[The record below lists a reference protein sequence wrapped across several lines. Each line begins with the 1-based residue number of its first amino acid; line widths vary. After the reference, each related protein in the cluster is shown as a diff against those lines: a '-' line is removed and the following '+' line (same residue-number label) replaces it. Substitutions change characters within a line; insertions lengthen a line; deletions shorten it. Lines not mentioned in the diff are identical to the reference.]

1 MEGEREVTGSS
12 IFTRTCRAPNCT
24 VWDKGFQLSP
34 GKELR
39 PQTSFPFVAAIMPSV
54 WGQRCPRPSRG
65 GRSPASLS
73 VLAKVQ
79 RASCPPAGGRG
90 CMWGGSF
97 LMPPFIPGPQFQGAA
112 AGVSGE
118 DGRGGQKGAGR
129 VGEAKGELTFCAPRR
144 RGSDMKH

>member
-90 CMWGGSF
+90 CVWGGIFSNPSF
-97 LMPPFIPGPQFQGAA
+97 HSRAAVPGGCCWSIRRGWKRWAE
-112 AGVSGE
+112 GHWES
-118 DGRGGQKGAGR
+118 GRGRGR
-129 VGEAKGELTFCAPRR
+129 AHLLRTEKARQ
-144 RGSDMKH
+144 